1 MSEASEINLNLV
13 TAISG
18 SEQEEKVAALLFSQG
33 CNIIYR
39 ALNLQLLSKFL
50 PTSQLNLSIIYSKDF
65 CDANELNIIINKY
78 KQHRFIVLDEK
89 NEQAQLMS
97 ALSQINR
104 PPLIHTLE
112 RIENLTTVI
121 GSPGAPGISTIAN
134 QIAAQI
140 SATVICANH
149 HNLRP
154 VAKSKVLNIQ
164 APELN
169 KHLST
174 LVAGAVVIDA
184 GAVVLLTQTL
194 ADRRMNAHWLSE
206 SVACAS
212 KLIYVIN
219 ANENG
224 ISYLAQF
231 LNDFQK
237 VIDHLPPDYL
247 SDHIYRFVES
257 TRPFDEDS
265 IVFHVTR
272 EIKGSEAIDEE
283 NISRARGMYG
293 GQDYERDTFPK
304 AVHHFKIFMND
315 KGVGRVIYNYRAT
328 DKSITFLKVRRNK
341 I

>member
-1 MSEASEINLNLV
+1 LSEASEINLNLV

-154 VAKSKVLNIQ
+154 IAKSKVLNIQ

-184 GAVVLLTQTL
+184 GAVVLFTQTL

-237 VIDHLPPDYL
+237 VIDPPPIIYL
-247 SDHIYRFVES
+247 LNKQRFD
-257 TRPFDEDS
+257 R
-265 IVFHVTR
+265 I
-272 EIKGSEAIDEE
+272 
-283 NISRARGMYG
+283 
-293 GQDYERDTFPK
+293 
-304 AVHHFKIFMND
+304 
-315 KGVGRVIYNYRAT
+315 GRVIQGKFLELVSSWPNIQIPY
-328 DKSITFLKVRRNK
+328 DHSIQLLAGAAVSKYSFSRNTAFSKQIVK
-341 I
+341 IGKQLL

>member
-13 TAISG
+13 TAISS

-39 ALNLQLLSKFL
+39 ALNLQLLLKFL
-50 PTSQLNLSIIYSKDF
+50 PTSQLNLSIVYSKDF
-65 CDANELNIIINKY
+65 CDANELNIIIGRY
-78 KQHRFIVLDEK
+78 KQHRFILLDEK
-89 NEQAQLMS
+89 NEQAQLMI

-104 PPLIHTLE
+104 PPLIHRLE
-112 RIENLTTVI
+112 RIENLTTII

-154 VAKSKVLNIQ
+154 IAKSKVLNIQ
-164 APELN
+164 ASELN
-169 KHLST
+169 KHLPT
-174 LVAGAVVIDA
+174 LATGAVVIDA
-184 GAVVLLTQTL
+184 GAVLLLTQTL

-237 VIDHLPPDYL
+237 VIDPPPIIYL
-247 SDHIYRFVES
+247 LNKQRFD
-257 TRPFDEDS
+257 R
-265 IVFHVTR
+265 I
-272 EIKGSEAIDEE
+272 
-283 NISRARGMYG
+283 
-293 GQDYERDTFPK
+293 
-304 AVHHFKIFMND
+304 
-315 KGVGRVIYNYRAT
+315 GRVIQGKFLELVSSWPNIQIPY
-328 DKSITFLKVRRNK
+328 DHSIQLLTGAAVSKYSFSRNTAFSKQIVK
-341 I
+341 IGKQLL

>member
-13 TAISG
+13 TAISS

-50 PTSQLNLSIIYSKDF
+50 PTSQLNLSIVYGKDF
-65 CDANELNIIINKY
+65 CDANELNIIISKY
-78 KQHRFIVLDEK
+78 KQHRFILLDEK
-89 NEQAQLMS
+89 NEQAQLMI

-104 PPLIHTLE
+104 PPLIHRLE
-112 RIENLTTVI
+112 RIENLTTII

-154 VAKSKVLNIQ
+154 IAKSKVLNIQ
-164 APELN
+164 ASELN
-169 KHLST
+169 KHLPT
-174 LVAGAVVIDA
+174 LATGAVVIDA
-184 GAVVLLTQTL
+184 GAVLLLTQTL
-194 ADRRMNAHWLSE
+194 ADRRMNAHWLGE

-224 ISYLAQF
+224 ISYLA
-231 LNDFQK
+231 
-237 VIDHLPPDYL
+237 
-247 SDHIYRFVES
+247 
-257 TRPFDEDS
+257 
-265 IVFHVTR
+265 
-272 EIKGSEAIDEE
+272 
-283 NISRARGMYG
+283 
-293 GQDYERDTFPK
+293 
-304 AVHHFKIFMND
+304 
-315 KGVGRVIYNYRAT
+315 
-328 DKSITFLKVRRNK
+328 
-341 I
+341 

>member
-13 TAISG
+13 TAIS
-18 SEQEEKVAALLFSQG
+18 SSDKEEKVATLLFSQG

-39 ALNLQLLSKFL
+39 ALNLPLLLKFL
-50 PTSQLNLSIIYSKDF
+50 PTSQLSLTVVYSKDF
-65 CDANELNIIINKY
+65 CEINEFNLIASKY

-89 NEQAQLMS
+89 NEQAQLMI

-112 RIENLTTVI
+112 RIKNLTTVI

-134 QIAAQI
+134 QIAVQI
-140 SATVICANH
+140 SATVICASH

-154 VAKSKVLNIQ
+154 LAKSKVLNIQ
-164 APELN
+164 ASELN

-174 LVAGAVVIDA
+174 LTAGAAVIDA

-194 ADRRMNAHWLSE
+194 ADRRMNATWLSE

-231 LNDFQK
+231 LKDFQK
-237 VIDHLPPDYL
+237 VINPPPIIYL
-247 SDHIYRFVES
+247 LNKQRFD
-257 TRPFDEDS
+257 R
-265 IVFHVTR
+265 I
-272 EIKGSEAIDEE
+272 
-283 NISRARGMYG
+283 
-293 GQDYERDTFPK
+293 
-304 AVHHFKIFMND
+304 
-315 KGVGRVIYNYRAT
+315 GRVIQGKFLELVSSYPNIQIPYDR
-328 DKSITFLKVRRNK
+328 SIQLLTGAAASKYSFSRNTAFSKQIVK
-341 I
+341 IGKQLL

>member
-13 TAISG
+13 TAISS

-50 PTSQLNLSIIYSKDF
+50 PTSQLNLSIVYSKDF
-65 CDANELNIIINKY
+65 CDANELNIIISKY
-78 KQHRFIVLDEK
+78 KQHRFILLDEK
-89 NEQAQLMS
+89 NEQAQLMI

-104 PPLIHTLE
+104 PPLIHRLE
-112 RIENLTTVI
+112 RIENLTTII

-154 VAKSKVLNIQ
+154 IAKSKVLNIQ
-164 APELN
+164 ASELN
-169 KHLST
+169 KHLPT
-174 LVAGAVVIDA
+174 LATGAVVIDA
-184 GAVVLLTQTL
+184 GAVLLLTQTL

-237 VIDHLPPDYL
+237 VIDPPPIIYL
-247 SDHIYRFVES
+247 LNKQRFD
-257 TRPFDEDS
+257 R
-265 IVFHVTR
+265 I
-272 EIKGSEAIDEE
+272 
-283 NISRARGMYG
+283 
-293 GQDYERDTFPK
+293 
-304 AVHHFKIFMND
+304 
-315 KGVGRVIYNYRAT
+315 GRVIQGKFLELVSSWPNIQIPY
-328 DKSITFLKVRRNK
+328 DHSIQLLAGVAVSKYSFSHNTAFSKQIVK
-341 I
+341 IGKQLL